1 MEIYS
6 SVGWEQTL
14 DAVEEHEKRF
24 NDLKKYSDE
33 FLPKRIAG
41 RWQIIT
47 PELTVKKT
55 TMVLLDELDYAK
67 LLPLVEILAEKLRTM
82 VIEQGLMLRGSIR
95 EERKI
100 DSLTFAQ
107 VEVQPNLCDG
117 QILCEGWGNGG
128 GAADG

>member
-1 MEIYS
+1 M
-6 SVGWEQTL
+6 
-14 DAVEEHEKRF
+14 
-24 NDLKKYSDE
+24 
-33 FLPKRIAG
+33 PKRIAG

-47 PELTVKKT
+47 PELTVKKIT
-55 TMVLLDELDYAK
+55 LAVLEELDYAK
-67 LLPLVEILAEKLRTM
+67 LLPIVEIMAEKLRTM

-117 QILCEGWGNGG
+117 HIM
-128 GAADG
+128 